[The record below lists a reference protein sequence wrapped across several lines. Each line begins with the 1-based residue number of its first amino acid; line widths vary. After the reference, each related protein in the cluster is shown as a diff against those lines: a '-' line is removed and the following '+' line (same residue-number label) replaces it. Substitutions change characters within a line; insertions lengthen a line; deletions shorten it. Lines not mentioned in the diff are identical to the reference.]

1 MQKKYFY
8 NSTISSLLVLSI
20 VLVPFHAFPKEVK
33 AQSISG
39 YVSGLA
45 PMILT
50 LPQCKNV
57 IGSGISSLFSGGE
70 DLFNSANLADEA
82 KPLGDI
88 VNSAASK
95 FDSVNVNISGTAEGK
110 AILETREK
118 TEKIEASTASIRE
131 NSTCIQSIGRLIIKM
146 LLQKLTVSTVNWIN
160 SGFDGSPAFIQDTGK
175 FFGDIAKNEILQFG
189 LEINNPELF
198 PFGKAWMQN
207 TAIAFNNK
215 FQDNAR
221 YSLNEL
227 IQETTPEY
235 SAATFQEDFS
245 QGGWNAWTALT
256 QVPANNPL
264 GFKLMADNEIQ
275 RRLAGTT
282 QSTAE
287 YVHDAL
293 AQANGFLGD
302 QRCAEPKGV
311 TKEQND
317 AYLRGES
324 ADTTVQ
330 PRKCERWEYV
340 TPGKLISEA
349 ATTAINYQNNA
360 YLDVEDLNDAVAAVL
375 DALLS
380 QFSSNIMEKGFANLT
395 DQGSDGN
402 LIFSS
407 DAGFN
412 FTSQTEKDFSPV
424 HLTSSWLSAN
434 PNFNIRTGL
443 TQALADEQRTYSD
456 KLALQ
461 NKELS
466 STTDGREYRLDEI
479 AGISNAYGLIPTINQ
494 LDFCIPGPHPGWENE
509 VQRTL
514 SDIVIPG
521 ASSSYVGTSFFTT
534 IISSIPIIG
543 GVLGSL
549 FGDDEPSAL
558 ELSLSARKQYSDMF
572 RDLTG
577 YHLRVRESTDAGTLK
592 QQENNVSSNLGLMQ
606 VFNKILNRYI
616 NIMNKTYF
624 SSPEILPNIAEEAAL
639 NFNQLVGYSQMIK
652 NNEDKISFLKTT
664 VNILGEIKSA
674 VDELNLE
681 LESGQITEEEYENNL
696 KPQINAFGRLSSSMV
711 NGSDIAD
718 ADNTSKQ
725 IVDKKNYIYDN
736 LLKGPYGCETFL
748 ADPNNIKNFPS
759 VGTGNNDWGKY
770 NVNSVKRM
778 SYPFQIFYDYNKF
791 ENGAALP
798 DPWTSCDTS
807 NPPESCNNKM
817 PITGNTLGPGFLSF
831 VLFSNYNAAE
841 AERLDI
847 TDLVDNYHQVQD
859 VPLGKLG
866 QDDRLR
872 FENIIN
878 IY

>member
-160 SGFDGSPAFIQDTGK
+160 SGFDGSPAFIQDPGK

-395 DQGSDGN
+395 A
-402 LIFSS
+402 L
-407 DAGFN
+407 GF
-412 FTSQTEKDFSPV
+412 P
-424 HLTSSWLSAN
+424 
-434 PNFNIRTGL
+434 L
-443 TQALADEQRTYSD
+443 TQILISEQ
-456 KLALQ
+456 
-461 NKELS
+461 
-466 STTDGREYRLDEI
+466 
-479 AGISNAYGLIPTINQ
+479 
-494 LDFCIPGPHPGWENE
+494 
-509 VQRTL
+509 
-514 SDIVIPG
+514 
-521 ASSSYVGTSFFTT
+521 
-534 IISSIPIIG
+534 
-543 GVLGSL
+543 
-549 FGDDEPSAL
+549 
-558 ELSLSARKQYSDMF
+558 
-572 RDLTG
+572 
-577 YHLRVRESTDAGTLK
+577 
-592 QQENNVSSNLGLMQ
+592 VS
-606 VFNKILNRYI
+606 R
-616 NIMNKTYF
+616 
-624 SSPEILPNIAEEAAL
+624 
-639 NFNQLVGYSQMIK
+639 
-652 NNEDKISFLKTT
+652 
-664 VNILGEIKSA
+664 
-674 VDELNLE
+674 
-681 LESGQITEEEYENNL
+681 
-696 KPQINAFGRLSSSMV
+696 R
-711 NGSDIAD
+711 
-718 ADNTSKQ
+718 
-725 IVDKKNYIYDN
+725 
-736 LLKGPYGCETFL
+736 
-748 ADPNNIKNFPS
+748 
-759 VGTGNNDWGKY
+759 
-770 NVNSVKRM
+770 
-778 SYPFQIFYDYNKF
+778 
-791 ENGAALP
+791 
-798 DPWTSCDTS
+798 
-807 NPPESCNNKM
+807 
-817 PITGNTLGPGFLSF
+817 
-831 VLFSNYNAAE
+831 
-841 AERLDI
+841 
-847 TDLVDNYHQVQD
+847 H
-859 VPLGKLG
+859 
-866 QDDRLR
+866 
-872 FENIIN
+872 
-878 IY
+878 